1 MMKQN
6 RWKKSVAALT
16 MAGVLALGMA
26 AGAAVVRQKIT
37 AELRPDITVKVNG
50 KVQDLD
56 KDAISYNGSTYLPVR
71 AIGEAVGMDVN
82 WDSSTQT
89 VSLDGAS
96 NWDDVDAYITLA
108 NAKTI
113 ALEDAGL
120 SASKVTFTKAESGWD
135 DGRPVY
141 DVEFTYNGKS
151 YDYEICAWTGNI
163 ISRDGQSWNDNWD
176 DNWGNGNGNGNYI
189 GMARAKTIALED
201 AGLSASKVTFTK
213 TQGDWDDGRKVYDIE
228 FVSGSTKYEYE
239 IAAAT
244 GTVLKREHESWSG
257 GTSSSTAIGVEKAK
271 TIALNDAGLSAS
283 QVTFTKA
290 QTDWDDGR
298 MEYDVEF
305 RSGGI
310 EYEYEIDAYSG
321 AILSRDVD
329 RD

>member
-6 RWKKSVAALT
+6 RWKKSIAALT

-26 AGAAVVRQKIT
+26 AGAAVARQKIT

-50 KVQDLD
+50 TVQDLD

-82 WDSSTQT
+82 WDGETQT
-89 VSLDGAS
+89 VSLEGAGS
-96 NWDDVDAYITLA
+96 GDDVDGYISLA
-108 NAKTI
+108 DAKTI
-113 ALEDAGL
+113 ALKDAGL
-120 SASKVTFTKAESGWD
+120 SAGQVTFTQT
-135 DGRPVY
+135 R
-141 DVEFTYNGKS
+141 
-151 YDYEICAWTGNI
+151 
-163 ISRDGQSWNDNWD
+163 
-176 DNWGNGNGNGNYI
+176 
-189 GMARAKTIALED
+189 
-201 AGLSASKVTFTK
+201 
-213 TQGDWDDGRKVYDIE
+213 GDWDDGRKVYDIE

-244 GTVLKREHESWSG
+244 GTVLKREQESWSG
-257 GTSSSTAIGVEKAK
+257 GSSGSTAIGVEKAK
-271 TIALNDAGLSAS
+271 TIALKDAGLSAG

-290 QTDWDDGR
+290 QTGWDDGR

>member
-6 RWKKSVAALT
+6 RWKKSIAALT

-26 AGAAVVRQKIT
+26 AGAAVARQKIT

-50 KVQDLD
+50 TVQDLD

-82 WDSSTQT
+82 WDSETQT
-89 VSLDGAS
+89 VSLEGAGS
-96 NWDDVDAYITLA
+96 GDDVDGYISLA
-108 NAKTI
+108 DAKTI
-113 ALEDAGL
+113 ALKDAGL
-120 SASKVTFTKAESGWD
+120 SAG
-135 DGRPVY
+135 
-141 DVEFTYNGKS
+141 
-151 YDYEICAWTGNI
+151 
-163 ISRDGQSWNDNWD
+163 
-176 DNWGNGNGNGNYI
+176 
-189 GMARAKTIALED
+189 
-201 AGLSASKVTFTK
+201 
-213 TQGDWDDGRKVYDIE
+213 
-228 FVSGSTKYEYE
+228 
-239 IAAAT
+239 
-244 GTVLKREHESWSG
+244 
-257 GTSSSTAIGVEKAK
+257 
-271 TIALNDAGLSAS
+271 

-290 QTDWDDGR
+290 QTGWDDGR